1 MYKSPAESVATP
13 MRAKYTK
20 LLAGTGLNP
29 HRFPAP
35 GAGLP
40 PAPLAQI
47 AVVYEPPWPK
57 TVLGAGVTPKEP
69 LESGVNSS
77 ARLFPA
83 SATYRLPAGSK
94 ATPSGRHRLPW
105 IGERGPGC
113 VTRLQAAVLKLP
125 F

>member
-1 MYKSPAESVATP
+1 MYKSPVESVPTP
-13 MRAKYTK
+13 MMAEYTYP
-20 LLAGTGLNP
+20 LLAEGRNP
-29 HRFPAP
+29 HRFLAP
-35 GAGLP
+35 GAGFP
-40 PAPLAQI
+40 PPPLAQI

-105 IGERGPGC
+105 IGERGP
-113 VTRLQAAVLKLP
+113 AA
-125 F
+125 